1 MVKVRV
7 RPYCFGKV
15 WSTEQRILSGIPE
28 SISEDV
34 LEESVI
40 PILADVDVFVER
52 HDIEVCYRFGKLD
65 RDKS

>member
-1 MVKVRV
+1 MVKVRA
-7 RPYCFGKV
+7 RPFCFGKV
-15 WSTEQRILSGIPE
+15 WSTEQHILSGIPE

-52 HDIEVCYRFGKLD
+52 HDIEACYRFGKLD